1 MRNIIIGPVTPVID
15 LLDEFE
21 ENKSTCNRI
30 VTQQIGDPTGFHMK
44 IVKRK
49 EKERTKTLELDFF
62 ERNSNDEFNP

>member
-1 MRNIIIGPVTPVID
+1 MRNIIIGPVTSVID

-62 ERNSNDEFNP
+62 ERN

>member
-49 EKERTKTLELDFF
+49 EKERTKTLELALF

>member
-15 LLDEFE
+15 LLDEF

>member
-30 VTQQIGDPTGFHMK
+30 VTQQIGVD
-44 IVKRK
+44 
-49 EKERTKTLELDFF
+49 LW
-62 ERNSNDEFNP
+62 RNRYP

>member
-44 IVKRK
+44 ILKRK
-49 EKERTKTLELDFF
+49 EKERTKTLELAFF

>member
-1 MRNIIIGPVTPVID
+1 MKLPQ
-15 LLDEFE
+15 LDEFE

>member
-30 VTQQIGDPTGFHMK
+30 VTQQIGEPKGFHMK
-44 IVKRK
+44 IAIDAQTK
-49 EKERTKTLELDFF
+49 EILTPF
-62 ERNSNDEFNP
+62 